1 MIKGD
6 QVGGGCSVRLPSE
19 PILLPVYVTPSGSIN
34 ETDKRAI
41 RKDQIRDKRRH
52 KKRDKRRDQCH

>member
-19 PILLPVYVTPSGSIN
+19 PILLPVYVIN
-34 ETDKRAI
+34 ETDKRDI
-41 RKDQIRDKRRH
+41 RKDQMRDKKRH